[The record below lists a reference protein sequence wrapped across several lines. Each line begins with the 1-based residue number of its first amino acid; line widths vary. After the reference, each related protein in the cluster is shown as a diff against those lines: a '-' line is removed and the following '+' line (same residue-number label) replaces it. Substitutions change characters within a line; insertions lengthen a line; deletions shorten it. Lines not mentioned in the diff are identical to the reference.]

1 MNRVYLSL
9 GSNISNPLIQLQ
21 NAINKIKHIKDAQV
35 IMQSPLYYSPPYGP
49 IKQPYFLN
57 IAIAIETSLTA
68 DIFLDQIQNIEK
80 EQGRVRQIDRWG
92 PRTLDIDIMLF
103 GKQIL
108 HTPRLTLPHYD
119 MHNRAF
125 MLLPLL
131 DIAPNL
137 YLPNGKRLS
146 HLLAS
151 LDSTII
157 KNIVKC

>member
-9 GSNISNPLIQLQ
+9 GSNISNPLTQLK

-35 IMQSPLYYSPPYGP
+35 IIQSPLYYSPPYGP

-57 IAIAIETSLTA
+57 IAIAIETYLTA

-80 EQGRVRQIDRWG
+80 EQGRVRKTDRWG

-108 HTPRLTLPHYD
+108 NTPRLTLPHYD

-125 MLLPLL
+125 MLLPLF

-137 YLPNGKRLS
+137 YLPDGRRLS
-146 HLLAS
+146 NLLAS
-151 LDSTII
+151 LDERII
-157 KNIVKC
+157 KNVIKC